1 MQHQS
6 AGRDL
11 LIALGAGASG
21 GVIFALGLYL
31 LDIGSRAT
39 LLTDYR
45 EAINVAIMAAPLLAL
60 FAISALATLPSDLV
74 SGKDGRLVRLPR
86 PAAALATRR
95 RRRPPRE

>member
-45 EAINVAIMAAPLLAL
+45 EAINVATMAAPLLAL
-60 FAISALATLPSDLV
+60 FAISALALPSDLV

-86 PAAALATRR
+86 PAAALAARR